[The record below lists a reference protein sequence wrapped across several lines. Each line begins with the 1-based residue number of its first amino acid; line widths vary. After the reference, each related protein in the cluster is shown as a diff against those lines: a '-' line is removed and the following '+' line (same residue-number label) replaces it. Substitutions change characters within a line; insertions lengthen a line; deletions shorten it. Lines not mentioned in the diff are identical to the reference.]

1 MRNTTSNI
9 VGAATGDVTGDWF
22 YIGNM
27 SKATI
32 MATATD
38 AGTGGTVKIQ
48 VSNEASGSGPQM
60 PYTPTIWLELASP
73 SITVSGTTVG
83 TSSVFDLAYQWARL
97 KFTRSGGTT
106 GTVTALF
113 AAHD

>member
-1 MRNTTSNI
+1 MRNTTSSI
-9 VGAATGDVTGDWF
+9 VGVATGNVTGDWF
-22 YIGNM
+22 YVGNM

-38 AGTGGTVKIQ
+38 AGTSGSVKIQ
-48 VSNEASGSGPQM
+48 VSNEASPGGPQM
-60 PYTPTIWLELASP
+60 PYTPTIYLELASP
-73 SITVSGTTVG
+73 SVSVSGTTVG
-83 TSSVFDLAYQWARL
+83 VASVFDLAYQWARL
-97 KFTRSGGTT
+97 KFTRVGGTT